1 MRVMVA
7 FDGSPGAEK
16 ARDLLASLDLP
27 SGSSITLVTVLE
39 PAIDVFG
46 APGFSDGSGAAEA
59 DAMLISDLQEM
70 LAAAAAKLPRRYR
83 VDTRVIRGRPASS
96 LVSEAELMRP
106 DLIVVG
112 SRGHGPF
119 ASILLGSVSTELV
132 DHAPC
137 PVLVARRSTVE
148 RVVIGTDGSDSAR
161 HALDVVNQW
170 PWLAGRPLIVT
181 SVAPRTEAWA
191 SAVSPA
197 LVAEWPQ
204 ALGDM
209 NREAEAQAR
218 RSADDAARVLTD
230 AGHPA
235 TAEVRCGDAA
245 DQLIAVADSRGADLI
260 VLGSRGL
267 TTWTRLLL
275 GSVARK
281 IILHA
286 RQSVLVV
293 REAAVPTVAADAA
306 TAGTAT
312 AA

>member
-1 MRVMVA
+1 MVA
-7 FDGSPGAEK
+7 YDGSPGAEK
-16 ARDLLASLDLP
+16 ALDLLAALDLP
-27 SGSSITLVTVLE
+27 SGSSITLLTVLE

-46 APGFSDGSGAAEA
+46 APGFTDGSGAAEA
-59 DAMLISDLQEM
+59 DAMLIADLQEL
-70 LAAAAAKLPRRYR
+70 LASAAAKLPQRYR
-83 VDTRVIRGRPASS
+83 VDTRVIRGRPATS
-96 LVSEAELMRP
+96 LLSEAELMRP

-148 RVVIGTDGSDSAR
+148 RIVIGTDGSDAAR
-161 HALDVVNQW
+161 HALDVVNGW
-170 PWLAGRPLIVT
+170 PCLAGLPLIVT
-181 SVAPRTEAWA
+181 AVAPRTETWA
-191 SAVSPA
+191 SAISPA
-197 LVAEWPQ
+197 LVSEWPQ
-204 ALGDM
+204 ALSDL
-209 NREAEAQAR
+209 NREAEAKAR
-218 RSADDAARVLTD
+218 RSADDAARVLAA

-235 TAEVRCGDAA
+235 TVEVRCGDAA

-260 VLGSRGL
+260 VVGSRGL
-267 TTWTRLLL
+267 TSWSRLLL

-293 REAAVPTVAADAA
+293 RERAEHAKAPEAA
-306 TAGTAT
+306 TAGSVP